1 MSGTQHN
8 LSSVLVTVAVR
19 HCYLGEIT
27 TSDNNMCTL
36 TTPPSL
42 PFPPPS
48 TAVSGT
54 QHNLSSVLVTVAVRH
69 CYLGEITTANND
81 LCTPCLADTYSF
93 NPANTSCDTCDTT
106 VSTCDFN
113 KSTTDVVPIGSILV
127 PEDGYWHSNAF
138 SPQVG
143 GCTCAFD
150 LLQHFLC

>member
-8 LSSVLVTVAVR
+8 LSSVLVT
-19 HCYLGEIT
+19 L
-27 TSDNNMCTL
+27 
-36 TTPPSL
+36 
-42 PFPPPS
+42 
-48 TAVSGT
+48 
-54 QHNLSSVLVTVAVRH
+54 AVRH

-150 LLQHFLC
+150 LLQPFLC